1 MRGKCSEWIK
11 LCLVSRWIK
20 VMQRGMMRILSGAHI
35 DTAIM
40 LVVKACVYKSVLDDK
55 CQLFLQLVEEV
66 QSLTLLAY
74 PMPSGWN

>member
-1 MRGKCSEWIK
+1 MDKTVPGKSVDKGDAKGDDEDIIWCTYRHSY
-11 LCLVSRWIK
+11 
-20 VMQRGMMRILSGAHI
+20 
-35 DTAIM
+35 IM

-55 CQLFLQLVEEV
+55 CQLFFQLVEEV